1 MIDRLNDV
9 VFLTPPAFPVTLSVY
24 VPTAAE
30 LFVLRVSTVEQLA
43 LQLEDENDE
52 VTLAGRPETLNET
65 DLERPGVKIVLILV
79 ETADPWLVA
88 TLPELA
94 IVKSKFLCWVLCS
107 AMAETS

>member
-1 MIDRLNDV
+1 MI
-9 VFLTPPAFPVTLSVY
+9 
-24 VPTAAE
+24 
-30 LFVLRVSTVEQLA
+30 EQLE
-43 LQLEDENDE
+43 LHLEDENDE

-65 DLERPGVKIVLILV
+65 NLERSEVKTVLILV

-94 IVKSKFLCWVLCS
+94 IVKSKFLCWVLCW

>member
-1 MIDRLNDV
+1 M
-9 VFLTPPAFPVTLSVY
+9 
-24 VPTAAE
+24 
-30 LFVLRVSTVEQLA
+30 VEQLG

-65 DLERPGVKIVLILV
+65 DLERSGVKIVLILV

-94 IVKSKFLCWVLCS
+94 IVKSKFLWV
-107 AMAETS
+107 MTTSS